1 MTAGSPEAALSR
13 GGECLATRSS
23 KAALGGE
30 ESWSRDLTAIEEA
43 SLDWPKLSEPLLSEA
58 RGGGAPGEPLTAAQ
72 AATHQGRLG
81 NSALVLGE
89 DPCYLD

>member
-1 MTAGSPEAALSR
+1 MPA
-13 GGECLATRSS
+13 RSS

-30 ESWSRDLTAIEEA
+30 ESWSRDLAAIEEA
-43 SLDWPKLSEPLLSEA
+43 SLDWPKLAEPLLSED
-58 RGGGAPGEPLTAAQ
+58 RGREPLTAAQ

-89 DPCYLD
+89 DPDYVD